1 MFFNLF
7 SSWLYA
13 PVVEAGKYSV
23 ISDFKDL
30 ILKMHK
36 FEVKSSYLL
45 MIASPMCMN
54 T

>member
-30 ILKMHK
+30 IQRTK
-36 FEVKSSYLL
+36 F
-45 MIASPMCMN
+45 
-54 T
+54 